1 MSNQEERLEKIK
13 QKVRETEDSIPKAIF
28 SGCGVIALAIIL
40 SGCIGLGGSGIGQS
54 AARGTWGDRQYV
66 VLSNDRPLEIRL
78 VDDAGRAIKFE

>member
-13 QKVRETEDSIPKAIF
+13 KKVQETEDSIPKAIF

-40 SGCIGLGGSGIGQS
+40 SGCIGSGGSGTSPSG
-54 AARGTWGDRQYV
+54 AKGTWGDRQYV

-78 VDDAGRAIKFE
+78 VDGAGRAIKFE